1 MTEMNGKRIVGLDM
15 HPDIFSAAALSG
27 SADQARA
34 EWVDDRKAT
43 RELEAWAKKRLRK
56 EDVVVL
62 EASGNS
68 FEVAGRLHAL
78 GFTAIVLESTQA
90 GKVRAGLCQ
99 DDRHSAVKLARVY
112 LSGLAKIVWQ
122 PDARTREYREVFFAQ
137 RNAVKDATRCRNRI
151 RSFLN
156 EHCVRLKPGTSL
168 VATTGETLA
177 LKAKAWTPLQ
187 EELLRERFQ
196 QLRESEARRIKL
208 ERLMV
213 RELLSQPRWA
223 QLWRLMGIR
232 HRVAF
237 GLMAMIGDIN
247 RFPNPKKLVGYIG
260 LAPRK
265 EQSGNNA
272 KGVDHG
278 IGGYGRKDV
287 RALLLQSA
295 HNALIQRDSPLH
307 KWGWKLLIKKHRNEA
322 AAAIARKLTVSIWYL
337 LKGHF
342 TPLVEATTHLNA
354 KLLKLATVLG
364 KEQLR
369 TLGFTNRDDF
379 VVAQIKKIQ
388 LST

>member
-1 MTEMNGKRIVGLDM
+1 MNKGNGKRIVGLDM
-15 HPDIFSAAALSG
+15 HPDVFSAAALAG
-27 SADQARA
+27 SAELART
-34 EWVDDRKAT
+34 EWVDDRKST
-43 RELEAWAKKRLRK
+43 RELEAWAKKRLSK

-68 FEVAGRLHAL
+68 FEVASRLHAL

-90 GKVRAGLCQ
+90 GKIRAGLCQ

-122 PDARTREYREVFFAQ
+122 PDAQTREYREVLFAH

-168 VATTGETLA
+168 IAPTGEAIA
-177 LKAKAWTPLQ
+177 LKAKVWTPLQ
-187 EELLRERFQ
+187 EELLRERFG
-196 QLRESEARRIKL
+196 QLRENETRRVKL

-213 RELLSQPRWA
+213 RELMSQPRWA

-237 GLMAMIGDIN
+237 ALMAIIGDIN
-247 RFPNPKKLVGYIG
+247 RFPNAKKLVGYIG

-278 IGGYGRKDV
+278 IGGSGRKDV
-287 RALLLQSA
+287 RTLLLQSA
-295 HNALIQRDSPLH
+295 QNALVQRDSPLH

-322 AAAIARKLTVSIWYL
+322 AAAIARKLAVSIWYL

-342 TPLVEATTHLNA
+342 TPLVEANTHLTT

-369 TLGFTNRDDF
+369 ALGYINRDDF

-388 LST
+388 LTT